1 MTSDE
6 QMIAQIDELKEALE
20 RVKDTIKKITVILLY
35 DHEMRL
41 DEIEEVLKLKDNSDE
56 EKPKGGEK

>member
-20 RVKDTIKKITVILLY
+20 RVKDTIKKITVVLLY